1 MEAERENFK
10 VTMMARVLRVSRSGY
25 YSWRRRGADADPYAT
40 LKVKSKVVW
49 ESSQRRYGAR
59 TIHAELSGEAT
70 LYRVRKCMREL
81 GIFGMTPKARRQ
93 TTIPDKNAKS
103 RPDLIGRRF
112 NWPVATTAAVGDITY
127 LKTGEGWLYLAT
139 VIDLSTRMVTGW
151 AFSKSLAT
159 PLVIRA
165 HEMAKTRGYLADGG
179 IFHSDRGCQ
188 YTSRMLAKWADAHDV
203 RLSVGRTG
211 SCHDNAVAE
220 SFFATLKN
228 EMYFQQS
235 FPTRDEAK
243 TAVIDYTERYYNR
256 FRLHS
261 SIGYQAPARAME
273 AFMARCDEA
282 FSEGLEEVRSAA

>member
-1 MEAERENFK
+1 MEAERENFSI
-10 VTMMARVLRVSRSGY
+10 TMMARVLHVSRSGF
-25 YSWRRRGADADPYAT
+25 YSWRRRGAGADPYAA
-40 LKVKSKVVW
+40 LKVRIKAIW
-49 ESSQRRYGAR
+49 ESSSRRYGAR
-59 TIHAELSGEAT
+59 TIHAELAGEAT
-70 LYRVRKCMREL
+70 LYRVRKCMKAL
-81 GIFGMTPKARRQ
+81 GIFGMAPRARRQ
-93 TTIPDKNAKS
+93 TTIPDKAAKH
-103 RPDLIGRRF
+103 RPDLIRRHF
-112 NWPVATTAAVGDITY
+112 SWPVATTAAVGDITY

-151 AFSKSLAT
+151 AFSRSLAT

-165 HEMAKTRGYLADGG
+165 LEMAKSRGYLADGA

-188 YTSRMLAKWADAHDV
+188 YTSRMLAKWARDHDV

-228 EMYFQQS
+228 EMYFHRS
-235 FPTRDEAK
+235 FSTREDAR
-243 TAVIDYTERYYNR
+243 TAVIDYIERYYNR

-282 FSEGLEEVRSAA
+282 FSEDLEEVRSAA